1 VQLIGSATLAF
12 FQAMMLVF
20 GTIDDGFTHLMTVW
34 GFPVPLQFTIMI
46 VFSVFVIAFVMR
58 SLGNGAGVIALII
71 MMLMLIH
78 QVDPSLGASS

>member
-20 GTIDDGFTHLMTVW
+20 GSIDDGITHLMTVW
-34 GFPVPLQFTIMI
+34 GLPVPLQFTIMI
-46 VFSVFVIAFVMR
+46 VASVFIIAFVMR
-58 SLGNGAGVIALII
+58 ALGNGAGVIALIV
-71 MMLMLIH
+71 MMLMLVH